1 MASVQIEL
9 GIKDTGYSQALKDAK
24 TKLQEL
30 NTQHG
35 ITSSKLGVANKNYN
49 DAKKLLGDVIL
60 KYQSLSNEA
69 KQTGYGQGL
78 KEIIDQS
85 KAIITETQKAKQ
97 AVKDLLDESNKSAG
111 DGLSQINSK
120 SGQAVSTLGQVLG
133 KAAGPVGTLGG
144 GLEQLGSVLN
154 GTMSAGALAA
164 SAGIGAAGAAVA
176 ATVQVTEQAIQ
187 KSAEFGQAMSQLGAI
202 TGLQGKDLDALKEQI
217 KGLADETDTSC
228 VDVTNSMA
236 KIGGAMPEL
245 LNDTEG
251 LGEVFKASST
261 LAKAGLMEQDDA
273 IQALTTSMGQFG
285 LGADD
290 ANRTVDVLA
299 NASQAGS
306 AEISDLASTLKVCG
320 TAANS
325 AGMNI
330 DQVAAMSEVL
340 GDKALKGSEA
350 GTQLRNIFAT
360 FSAKGIES
368 ADEMMQELSAHAGD
382 TTYMMQNFGKENMQA
397 AEILAEGNTRY
408 SELLTTMGQSGTAT
422 QMAEQNTNN
431 LAGAWDKL
439 KVKWENFLSSFNV
452 DNADGICMKI
462 VGEISDMV
470 TTIEALFEHLSQSTS
485 VQAMFRAIESTVDA
499 CVDIFRSCFNII
511 GDLIDVVA
519 DISDALGI
527 AEGEFDLTAV
537 AAQVVKELFAALEIV
552 IYGLRKAIQY
562 LCDRWKDLKK
572 YITTNVSKVPMF
584 ETLKKYCDKMVGYLK
599 KVIGWWNKLKSIV
612 KSERE
617 AEAKGN
623 ATPTNNNNNSKPKP
637 KPQKDNNNNGNGGG
651 GGKTTTA
658 NTNKNKGGGGKTTKQ
673 DPIKQ
678 AEDSYAKTIGLA
690 EKQYKLGIIQYA
702 DFLKKKKQ
710 AEDTLVNA
718 YLENG
723 KNIDDK
729 KVTDALSK
737 SNQLNIDIIK
747 QEGVDERDKSES
759 SILSNVDKKLITE
772 FESSRQELQAQEK
785 YIDSLK
791 EIEEEMI
798 KQLKANG
805 AVRDFTDGM
814 MYDQNYDIIPEF
826 KEFEDEFKQEINKLN
841 RMKIDNVKD
850 ERTESDNEALRDYND
865 GLISAEE
872 YTKKLIDS
880 NDKLI
885 QAISK
890 LQQEGIE
897 PIYEDDEDAS
907 NDDKKDKIEINL
919 DDIKKQATDRNTKL
933 GKEEKQTPIAKDI
946 NEITKQVEQ
955 SLGDKIMGVKITPE
969 MRFDALSEQYDKLQE
984 LFNEKYKLKI
994 TGAIDVPQEDL
1005 DAIQSAM
1012 DDTARQ
1018 MVKSFQKMN
1027 NASLDDVT
1035 DSLSTIKD
1043 VTEWGNGIAE
1053 TFENATTPVEKF
1065 SAAIDMVTG
1074 AIQQYQSVMQMIDT
1088 VIKMFTATSIASQ
1101 QVQNANTQQSVA
1113 NSQQEATASSSAA
1126 IAKATESGSGQP
1138 YPMNIVAI
1146 AMGVAAVVAALAT
1159 TISSFANGGII
1170 GGASNHGDM
1179 NLARVNGGEM
1189 ILNGRQQSNLFDL
1202 IDKGGTASS
1211 GGNVEFKI
1219 KGSDLYG
1226 TLKNYKSIKSKSGKN
1241 ISI

>member
-60 KYQSLSNEA
+60 KYQSLSDEA
-69 KQTGYGQGL
+69 KKTGYGQGL

-111 DGLSQINSK
+111 EGLSQINSK
-120 SGQAVSTLGQVLG
+120 GGQAVSTLGQVLG

-144 GLEQLGSVLN
+144 GLEQLGSVMS

-164 SAGIGAAGAAVA
+164 SAGIAAAGAAVA
-176 ATVQVTEQAIQ
+176 ETVQVTEQAIQ

-202 TGLQGKDLDALKEQI
+202 TGLEGKDLDALKEQI

-273 IQALTTSMGQFG
+273 IRALTTSMGQFG
-285 LGADD
+285 LGAED

-408 SELLTTMGQSGTAT
+408 SELLNTLGQSGTAT
-422 QMAEQNTNN
+422 QMAVQNTNN

-462 VGEISDMV
+462 VSRISEMV
-470 TTIEALFEHLSQSTS
+470 TDLEALFEHLAESTTIQS
-485 VQAMFRAIESTVDA
+485 MFRMLGNTVDA
-499 CVDIFRSCFNII
+499 CVDIFRACFNII
-511 GDLIDVVA
+511 GDCIDVIA
-519 DISDALGI
+519 DITDALGV
-527 AEGEFDLTAV
+527 GKSEFDMTSIAIDAV
-537 AAQVVKELFAALEIV
+537 REAFNALEIV
-552 IYGLRKAIQY
+552 IYGIRKAITY
-562 LCDRWKDLKK
+562 LCDRWQDLKK
-572 YITTNVSKVPMF
+572 YISASVSKIPMF
-584 ETLKKYCDKMVGYLK
+584 DTLKKYCDKMVGYLK
-599 KVIGWWNKLKSIV
+599 KVIAWWNKLKSIV

-623 ATPTNNNNNSKPKP
+623 TTPTNNNNKTTTPS
-637 KPQKDNNNNGNGGG
+637 KPQKDNNGNG
-651 GGKTTTA
+651 GGKTTTTK
-658 NTNKNKGGGGKTTKQ
+658 TNKNKGGGKTTKE
-673 DPIKQ
+673 DPIKK
-678 AEDSYAKTIGLA
+678 AEESYAKAIGLA
-690 EKQYKLGIIQYA
+690 EKQYKLGILQEV

-718 YLENG
+718 YLDNG

-729 KVTDALSK
+729 KVTDALAK

-747 QEGVDERDKSES
+747 QEGLDERDKSEA
-759 SILSNVDKKLITE
+759 SIISNADKKLITE

-805 AVRDFTDGM
+805 AERDFTDGM

-826 KEFEDEFKQEINKLN
+826 KEFEDEFKQEMNKFN
-841 RMKIDNVKD
+841 RMKIGNAKN

-907 NDDKKDKIEINL
+907 NDDKKEKIEINL
-919 DDIKKQATDRNTKL
+919 DDIKKQATDRNIKL

-946 NEITKQVEQ
+946 NEITKQVEH

-969 MRFDALSEQYDKLQE
+969 MRFDALSEQYDKLQD

-994 TGAIDVPQEDL
+994 TGAVDVSQEDL

-1012 DDTARQ
+1012 DDTASQ

-1027 NASLDDVT
+1027 NASLDDVA
-1035 DSLSTIKD
+1035 DSLNTIKGATD
-1043 VTEWGNGIAE
+1043 WGNGIAE
-1053 TFENATTPVEKF
+1053 SFENATSPVEKF
-1065 SAAIDMVTG
+1065 GAAIDMVTG

-1088 VIKMFTATSIASQ
+1088 VVKMFTATSTASQ
-1101 QVQNANTQQSVA
+1101 QVQNANTAQSVA
-1113 NSQQEATASSSAA
+1113 NSQQEATASSAAA
-1126 IAKATESGSGQP
+1126 IAKATESGSGLAF
-1138 YPMNIVAI
+1138 PMNIVAI

-1189 ILNGRQQSNLFDL
+1189 ILNGRQQSNLFDI

>member
-485 VQAMFRAIESTVDA
+485 VQAYFRAIESTVDA

-511 GDLIDVVA
+511 GDLIDVVV
-519 DISDALGI
+519 DISDALGV
-527 AEGEFDLTAV
+527 AEGDFDLTAV

-584 ETLKKYCDKMVGYLK
+584 DTLKKYCDKMVGYLK

-637 KPQKDNNNNGNGGG
+637 KPKPQKDNNNNGNGGG
-651 GGKTTTA
+651 GGKTTTT

-737 SNQLNIDIIK
+737 SETLELNIGK
-747 QEGVDERDKSES
+747 YEAVHNKVDSDNSALNKAMTSQISES
-759 SILSNVDKKLITE
+759 DMLSEQISGQKNYVESLEKLMQKFSDDQDLSDKYFDALNDLNYLKVNDAMQTSNDSQSEALSDYNNGLLSLEEYDKKI
-772 FESSRQELQAQEK
+772 
-785 YIDSLK
+785 ID
-791 EIEEEMI
+791 
-798 KQLKANG
+798 AN
-805 AVRDFTDGM
+805 
-814 MYDQNYDIIPEF
+814 E
-826 KEFEDEFKQEINKLN
+826 
-841 RMKIDNVKD
+841 
-850 ERTESDNEALRDYND
+850 
-865 GLISAEE
+865 
-872 YTKKLIDS
+872 
-880 NDKLI
+880 KLI
-885 QAISK
+885 QELTK
-890 LQQEGIE
+890 LESDGLE
-897 PIYEDDEDAS
+897 PIYDELGNVVDLSELIKSAKS
-907 NDDKKDKIEINL
+907 NRNDVL
-919 DDIKKQATDRNTKL
+919 QSAQHSATTKS
-933 GKEEKQTPIAKDI
+933 ISD
-946 NEITKQVEQ
+946 ITKPTEQ
-955 SLGDKIMGVKITPE
+955 SLGDKMMGVKITPE
-969 MRFDALSEQYDKLQE
+969 MNFDKLSEQYEQLKQLYAEKSKLQIGVE
-984 LFNEKYKLKI
+984 I
-994 TGAIDVPQEDL
+994 SQDDL

-1012 DDTARQ
+1012 DDTASQ
-1018 MVKSFQKMN
+1018 MVGAFQKMN

-1088 VIKMFTATSIASQ
+1088 VIKMFTATSTASQ
-1101 QVQNANTQQSVA
+1101 QVQNANTQQAVA

-1126 IAKATESGSGQP
+1126 IAKATESGSGLAF
-1138 YPMNIVAI
+1138 PMNIVAI

>member
-60 KYQSLSNEA
+60 KYQSLSDEA
-69 KQTGYGQGL
+69 KKTGYGQGL

-111 DGLSQINSK
+111 EGLSQINSK
-120 SGQAVSTLGQVLG
+120 GGQAVSTLGQVLG

-144 GLEQLGSVLN
+144 GLEQLGSVMS

-187 KSAEFGQAMSQLGAI
+187 KSAEFGQALSQLGAI
-202 TGLQGKDLDALKEQI
+202 TGLQGKDLDVLKEQI

-245 LNDTEG
+245 LDDTEG

-273 IQALTTSMGQFG
+273 IKALTTSMGQFG

-290 ANRTVDVLA
+290 ANRAVDVLA

-408 SELLTTMGQSGTAT
+408 SELLNTLGQSGTAT
-422 QMAEQNTNN
+422 QMAVQNTNN

-452 DNADGICMKI
+452 DNVDGICMKI
-462 VGEISDMV
+462 VSKISEMV
-470 TTIEALFEHLSQSTS
+470 SDLEALFEHLSESTTIQS
-485 VQAMFRAIESTVDA
+485 MFRMLGKTVDA
-499 CVDIFRSCFNII
+499 CVDIFRACFNII
-511 GDLIDVVA
+511 GDCIDVIT
-519 DISDALGI
+519 DITDALG
-527 AEGEFDLTAV
+527 GGVTEFDALSIAIGIV
-537 AAQVVKELFAALEIV
+537 EEAFNALEIV
-552 IYGLRKAIQY
+552 IYGIRKAIKY
-562 LCDRWKDLKK
+562 LCDRWQDLKK
-572 YITTNVSKVPMF
+572 YMLAGVSKIPMF
-584 ETLKKYCDKMVGYLK
+584 DTLKKYCDKMVGYLK
-599 KVIGWWNKLKSIV
+599 KVIAWWNKLKSIV

-623 ATPTNNNNNSKPKP
+623 ATPTNNNGQS
-637 KPQKDNNNNGNGGG
+637 KPQKDKDKDNNGNGGG
-651 GGKTTTA
+651 GGKTTK
-658 NTNKNKGGGGKTTKQ
+658 TNKNKGGGKTTKE
-673 DPIKQ
+673 DPIKK
-678 AEDSYAKTIGLA
+678 AEESYTKTIGLA

-737 SNQLNIDIIK
+737 SETLELNIGK
-747 QEGVDERDKSES
+747 YEAVHNKVEGDNSALNKSMTSQISES
-759 SILSNVDKKLITE
+759 DMISEQISTQKNYVESLEKLMQKFSDDQDLIDKYFDALNDLNYLKVNDAMQTSNDSQSEALDDYNNGLLSLEEYDKKI
-772 FESSRQELQAQEK
+772 
-785 YIDSLK
+785 ID
-791 EIEEEMI
+791 
-798 KQLKANG
+798 AN
-805 AVRDFTDGM
+805 
-814 MYDQNYDIIPEF
+814 E
-826 KEFEDEFKQEINKLN
+826 
-841 RMKIDNVKD
+841 
-850 ERTESDNEALRDYND
+850 
-865 GLISAEE
+865 
-872 YTKKLIDS
+872 
-880 NDKLI
+880 KLI
-885 QAISK
+885 QELTK
-890 LQQEGIE
+890 LQGDGIE
-897 PIYEDDEDAS
+897 PIYDE
-907 NDDKKDKIEINL
+907 
-919 DDIKKQATDRNTKL
+919 L
-933 GKEEKQTPIAKDI
+933 GKVVDISKLISSAKSNRNDVLQSTQHSATTKSI
-946 NEITKQVEQ
+946 SDITKPIEQ
-955 SLGDKIMGVKITPE
+955 SLGDKMMGVKITPE
-969 MRFDALSEQYDKLQE
+969 MNFDKLSEQYEQLKQLYAEKNKLQIGIE
-984 LFNEKYKLKI
+984 I
-994 TGAIDVPQEDL
+994 SQDDL

-1018 MVKSFQKMN
+1018 MLKSFQKMN
-1027 NASLDDVT
+1027 NASLDDVA
-1035 DSLSTIKD
+1035 DSLDTIKGA
-1043 VTEWGNGIAE
+1043 TEWGNGIAE

-1088 VIKMFTATSIASQ
+1088 VIKMFTATSTASQ
-1101 QVQNANTQQSVA
+1101 QVQNANTAQAVA

-1126 IAKATESGSGQP
+1126 IAKATESGSGLAF
-1138 YPMNIVAI
+1138 PMNIVAI

-1159 TISSFANGGII
+1159 TFSSFANGGII

-1202 IDKGGTASS
+1202 IDKGGTSSS

>member
-60 KYQSLSNEA
+60 KYKSLSDEA
-69 KQTGYGQGL
+69 KKTGYGQGL

-85 KAIITETQKAKQ
+85 KAIITETQRAKQ
-97 AVKDLLDESNKSAG
+97 AVKDLLDDSN
-111 DGLSQINSK
+111 
-120 SGQAVSTLGQVLG
+120 AVSILGQVLG
-133 KAAGPVGTLGG
+133 KAAGPVGILGG
-144 GLEQLGSVLN
+144 GLEQLGSVMS
-154 GTMSAGALAA
+154 GKMSAGALAA

-176 ATVQVTEQAIQ
+176 ATVKVTEQAIQ
-187 KSAEFGQAMSQLGAI
+187 KSAEFGQALSQLGAI

-217 KGLADETDTSC
+217 KGLADETNTSC

-245 LNDTEG
+245 LDDTEG

-273 IQALTTSMGQFG
+273 IRALTTSMGQFG

-290 ANRTVDVLA
+290 ANRAVDVLA

-330 DQVAAMSEVL
+330 NQVAAMSEVL

-408 SELLTTMGQSGTAT
+408 SELLNTLGQSGTAT
-422 QMAEQNTNN
+422 QMAVQNTNN
-431 LAGAWDKL
+431 LAGAWNKL

-452 DNADGICMKI
+452 DNVDGICMKI
-462 VGEISDMV
+462 VSKISEMV
-470 TTIEALFEHLSQSTS
+470 SDLEALFEHLSESTTIQS
-485 VQAMFRAIESTVDA
+485 MFRMLGKTVDA
-499 CVDIFRSCFNII
+499 CVDIFRACFNII
-511 GDLIDVVA
+511 GDCIDVIV
-519 DISDALGI
+519 DITDALG
-527 AEGEFDLTAV
+527 GSKTEFDALSIAIGIV
-537 AAQVVKELFAALEIV
+537 EEAFNALEII
-552 IYGLRKAIQY
+552 IYGIRKAIKY
-562 LCDRWKDLKK
+562 LCDRWDVLKK
-572 YITTNVSKVPMF
+572 AMLAGASKIPMF
-584 ETLKKYCDKMVGYLK
+584 DTLKKYCDKMVGYLK
-599 KVIGWWNKLKSIV
+599 KVIAWWNKLKSIV

-623 ATPTNNNNNSKPKP
+623 ATPTNNNGQSKP
-637 KPQKDNNNNGNGGG
+637 KPQKDKDKDNNGNGGG
-651 GGKTTTA
+651 K
-658 NTNKNKGGGGKTTKQ
+658 TNKNKGGGKTTKE
-673 DPIKQ
+673 DPIKK
-678 AEDSYAKTIGLA
+678 AEESYAKTIGLA

-729 KVTDALSK
+729 KVTDALAK
-737 SNQLNIDIIK
+737 SETLELNI
-747 QEGVDERDKSES
+747 G
-759 SILSNVDKKLITE
+759 
-772 FESSRQELQAQEK
+772 K
-785 YIDSLK
+785 Y
-791 EIEEEMI
+791 E
-798 KQLKANG
+798 
-805 AVRDFTDGM
+805 AVH
-814 MYDQNYDIIPEF
+814 
-826 KEFEDEFKQEINKLN
+826 NK
-841 RMKIDNVKD
+841 V
-850 ERTESDNEALRDYND
+850 ESDNSALNKSMTSQISESDMLSEQISTQKNYVESLEKLMQKFSDDKDLIDKYFDALNDLNYLKVKDAMQTSNDSQSEALDDYNN
-865 GLISAEE
+865 GLISLEE
-872 YTKKLIDS
+872 YDKKIIDV
-880 NDKLI
+880 NEKLI
-885 QAISK
+885 QELTK
-890 LQQEGIE
+890 LQGDGIE
-897 PIYEDDEDAS
+897 PIYDE
-907 NDDKKDKIEINL
+907 
-919 DDIKKQATDRNTKL
+919 L
-933 GKEEKQTPIAKDI
+933 GKVVDISKLISSAKSNRNDVLKATQHSATTKSI
-946 NEITKQVEQ
+946 SDITKPIEQ
-955 SLGDKIMGVKITPE
+955 SLGDKMMGVKITPE
-969 MRFDALSEQYDKLQE
+969 MNFDKLSEQYEQLKQLYAEKNKLQIGVE
-984 LFNEKYKLKI
+984 I
-994 TGAIDVPQEDL
+994 SQDDL

-1027 NASLDDVT
+1027 NASLDDVA
-1035 DSLSTIKD
+1035 DSLDTIKGA
-1043 VTEWGNGIAE
+1043 TEWGNGIAE

-1088 VIKMFTATSIASQ
+1088 VIKMFTATSTASQ
-1101 QVQNANTQQSVA
+1101 QVQNANTAQAVA

-1126 IAKATESGSGQP
+1126 IAKATESGSGLAF
-1138 YPMNIVAI
+1138 PMNIVAI

-1159 TISSFANGGII
+1159 TFNSFANGGII

-1202 IDKGGTASS
+1202 IDKGGTSSS